1 MIHKTFYSVLFST
14 ILMTL
19 SAASVSASGEVVCQ
33 PTYGGV
39 YGGPCV
45 PSVDLTI
52 DKKVQNPST
61 GVFVD
66 NLSVNDPK
74 FAPEQVI
81 TFKIVV
87 TNTGSKNL
95 DTVTVK
101 DIFPSFVTFSGGAG
115 FYDASKNTLTLTLDS
130 LKSGE
135 SRTFTIGGRV
145 ASLKDLPSDKM
156 ISCVINQ
163 AQATSENQTVSDN
176 AQLCIEK
183 VQPSVTKGGL
193 PIMPSVPVKQT
204 PSTGPEMALLFGL
217 IPMGSLGYFLRKK
230 SQLNA

>member
-1 MIHKTFYSVLFST
+1 M
-14 ILMTL
+14 
-19 SAASVSASGEVVCQ
+19 SASGEVVCQ

-45 PSVDLTI
+45 PSVNLTI
-52 DKKVQNPST
+52 DKKVQNPNT

-74 FAPEQVI
+74 FTPEQVI

-87 TNTGSKNL
+87 TNTGDTNL
-95 DTVTVK
+95 DKVTIK
-101 DIFPSFVTFSGGAG
+101 DIFPQYVIFSGGAG
-115 FYDASKNTLTLTLDS
+115 VYDASKNTLTLSLDS

-135 SRTFTIGGRV
+135 SRTFTLGGRV

-156 ISCVINQ
+156 ISCVINR

-183 VQPSVTKGGL
+183 SQPSVTKGGL

-217 IPMGSLGYFLRKK
+217 IPMGGFGYLLRRKTQMK
-230 SQLNA
+230 

>member
-1 MIHKTFYSVLFST
+1 M
-14 ILMTL
+14 
-19 SAASVSASGEVVCQ
+19 AAGDCQ

-39 YGGPCV
+39 YGGPCA
-45 PSVDLTI
+45 PSVNLTI

-61 GVFVD
+61 AVFVD

-74 FAPEQVI
+74 FAPEQII

-87 TNTGSKNL
+87 TNTGSADLGN
-95 DTVTVK
+95 VTVK

-115 FYDASKNTLTLTLDS
+115 VYDASKNTLTLTLDS

-135 SRTFTIGGRV
+135 SRTFTVGSRV

-217 IPMGSLGYFLRKK
+217 IPMGSLGYFLRRK